1 MLALKNL
8 PQHFSGRGPLIHV
21 VLDGWGVG
29 EADETN
35 AIYQAVLPVMSR
47 LTKGCPYTQL
57 WTHGLHVGLPND
69 KRFGWFRSWAY
80 DDGCRNDQRARTN
93 TDPKADSIR

>member
-29 EADETN
+29 QADETN
-35 AIYQAVLPVMSR
+35 AIYQADLPVMSR
-47 LTKGCPYTQL
+47 LTKGFTYTKL
-57 WTHGLHVGLPND
+57 WTHGIHVCLLFTYPSPRD
-69 KRFGWFRSWAY
+69 KMQSRMAGWA
-80 DDGCRNDQRARTN
+80 
-93 TDPKADSIR
+93 